1 MKNIDIKCKEIILW
15 LMKHVSWDI
24 TLILQLYKDKMKVVT
39 TFMLKKHFLGKRLKF
54 IRQNMSC
61 KY

>member
-1 MKNIDIKCKEIILW
+1 MKSIDIKCKEIILW

-39 TFMLKKHFLGKRLKF
+39 TFMLKKHFLGKRL
-54 IRQNMSC
+54 
-61 KY
+61 